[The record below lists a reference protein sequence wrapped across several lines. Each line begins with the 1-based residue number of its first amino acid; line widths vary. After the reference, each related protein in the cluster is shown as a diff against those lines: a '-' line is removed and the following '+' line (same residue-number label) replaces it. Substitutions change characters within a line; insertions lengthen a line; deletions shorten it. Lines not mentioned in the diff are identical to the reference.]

1 MSDNLKK
8 RCDCAIRSWTKCAHP
23 WHFSF
28 KHRGHDFRYSLH
40 KIADK
45 PADYVMAKS
54 EAAGL
59 ADQLRGEIRSGKRT
73 IGQPATPTAGLTLG
87 DVADHYIKGHVNRP
101 ERRETAA
108 AEMGRQITQLRAS
121 LVPGPGG
128 SLVRLDTKPIDA
140 IVKADV
146 EAIRDGRRD
155 ALKASHAALAEVD
168 ALKAAHIT
176 AHTDGEPEI
185 PHALIV
191 AARLARATPKAGEV
205 GTNRLLTRL
214 QHLFVWAI
222 GEGYVNDTPF
232 KRHGVAVVKL
242 NQSAERAR
250 ARRFVGDEET
260 RLLAAAGPHLQAL
273 ILAALET
280 GCRRGEL
287 LTLQWGQVDL
297 EAGTVFLPA
306 AKTKT
311 AEDRTIPITARL
323 RAVLDMRQTE
333 HASLLNV
340 DRPADAEPVQVPGLF
355 YVFGNEVGE
364 KQDSI
369 KTAWR
374 LTCQRAGITDLHF
387 HDLRRECGSRLIETP
402 GISLVDVRDWLG
414 HKTVDMTNT
423 YLSTTVEKLREA
435 GRKVDKARQ
444 QAAGAKKRAESG
456 KKRTSGAHRA
466 KNGPIRV
473 SDSMSGN
480 VSNVLN

>member
-1 MSDNLKK
+1 
-8 RCDCAIRSWTKCAHP
+8 
-23 WHFSF
+23 
-28 KHRGHDFRYSLH
+28 
-40 KIADK
+40 
-45 PADYVMAKS
+45 
-54 EAAGL
+54 
-59 ADQLRGEIRSGKRT
+59 
-73 IGQPATPTAGLTLG
+73 
-87 DVADHYIKGHVNRP
+87 
-101 ERRETAA
+101 
-108 AEMGRQITQLRAS
+108 
-121 LVPGPGG
+121 
-128 SLVRLDTKPIDA
+128 
-140 IVKADV
+140 
-146 EAIRDGRRD
+146 
-155 ALKASHAALAEVD
+155 
-168 ALKAAHIT
+168 
-176 AHTDGEPEI
+176 
-185 PHALIV
+185 
-191 AARLARATPKAGEV
+191 V

-222 GEGYVNDTPF
+222 GEGYVTDTPF
-232 KRHGVAVVKL
+232 KRHGVAVIKL

-250 ARRFVGDEET
+250 ARRLVGDEET

-297 EAGTVFLPA
+297 DAGTVFLPA

-311 AEDRTIPITARL
+311 AEDRTISITGRL
-323 RAVLDMRQTE
+323 RAVLDMRRTDPE
-333 HASLLNV
+333 GE
-340 DRPADAEPVQVPGLF
+340 DFGPDG

-423 YLSTTVEKLREA
+423 YLSTTV
-435 GRKVDKARQ
+435 ARL
-444 QAAGAKKRAESG
+444 QAAGKKVDRARRRTETG
-456 KKRTSGAHRA
+456 IKRTSGAHWA

-473 SDSMSGN
+473 PGSVSGN
-480 VSNVLN
+480 VSKVLN